1 MSSREIDTSG
11 ISDEVAEVIT
21 SNEEVDYESDPD
33 YRLQDSYSLSR
44 FASVDIIEYVPEG
57 TMIYWVNEPSMDES
71 IERITYKVISDV
83 EEYLRQIET
92 DTMSD
97 EEVRE
102 EIRSKSLEFIEAHE
116 SRADAGLI
124 RYFLSED
131 RRETI
136 SSFMDSIGDDGEED
150 SEGPSMVSD
159 KRDDMVYNIEREL
172 LDFGKLTPVV
182 NDKYVEDIS
191 CNGPDTPVYV
201 YHNRHG
207 NLPTNVSYSPDA
219 LRQIVLELS
228 QRSEQH
234 ISVANPT
241 VSGRTE
247 DGYRVQLTLSD
258 EVSPKGSNFT
268 IRKYKEEPFTPV
280 DLIQFDTFSVE
291 QMVYLWLAIE
301 NRKSLIFAGGT
312 AAGKTTSMNAISM
325 FIPPGSKI
333 VTIEDTQEI
342 TLQHSNWVQSVTRDS
357 FGQMEEGEIGMY
369 KLLRDALRQRPEY
382 IVVGEIRGEE
392 AQTLFQA
399 MNTGHTTYST
409 MHADSVKGAI
419 DRLKNEPINVS
430 KQLINALDIVSVQV
444 RKTVDGDIRRRC
456 KQMVEL
462 QNTEESTHGNIGAK
476 PIFEYQ
482 NQSDKITR
490 VSESGVLENIRVE
503 NNWTDEQLQNEIE
516 QRDMVLR
523 EMSESDK
530 QYNYEEVANIFRT
543 YSRNPNEV
551 LDILNL

>member
-1 MSSREIDTSG
+1 MSSRNIDTSG
-11 ISDEVAEVIT
+11 ISDEVADVIT
-21 SNEEVDYESDPD
+21 NEDEIDYEANPD
-33 YRLQDSYSLSR
+33 FRLIDSYSLSS
-44 FASVDIIEYVPEG
+44 FADVDILEYIPEG
-57 TMIYWVNEPSMDES
+57 TMIYWIDEPYLDED
-71 IERITYKVISDV
+71 IERITRKVISDV
-83 EEYLRQIET
+83 EEYLRQVET
-92 DTMSD
+92 QKMSE
-97 EEVRE
+97 EEVRG
-102 EIRSKSLEFIEAHE
+102 EIRSKALEFISAHE
-116 SRADAGLI
+116 SRADAGFI
-124 RYFLSED
+124 RYFLSEE
-131 RRETI
+131 RRESI
-136 SSFMDSIGDDGEED
+136 SGYMESIGDQAEEEENRD
-150 SEGPSMVSD
+150 VSD
-159 KRDDMVYNIEREL
+159 KKEDMVYHIEREL
-172 LDFGKLTPVV
+172 LDFGQLTPIV

-191 CNGPDTPVYV
+191 CNGPDLPVYI
-201 YHNRHG
+201 YHNKHG
-207 NLPTNVSYSPDA
+207 NIATNLSYPADE
-219 LRQIVLELS
+219 LRQVVLELS
-228 QRSEQH
+228 QRADKH

-247 DGYRVQLTLSD
+247 EGYRIQLTLSD

-280 DLIQFDTFSVE
+280 DLIQFNTFSIE

-342 TLQHSNWVQSVTRDS
+342 SLQHSNWVQSVTRDS
-357 FGQMEEGEIGMY
+357 FGQMDEGKIDMY
-369 KLLRDALRQRPEY
+369 QLLRDALRQRPEY

-409 MHADSVKGAI
+409 MHADSVRAAI

-456 KQMVEL
+456 KEMVEV
-462 QNTEESTHGNIGAK
+462 QGTQHSNKNNIAAK

-482 NQSDKITR
+482 NDNDEISK
-490 VSESGVLENIRVE
+490 VSTSSVLEDIRIE
-503 NNWTDEQLQNEIE
+503 NNWTEEELEQEMNDRKLILQSMAEDE
-516 QRDMVLR
+516 
-523 EMSESDK
+523 K
-530 QYNYEEVANIFRT
+530 QYEYREVANVFRT
-543 YSRNPNEV
+543 YNRSPEKVVERFKS
-551 LDILNL
+551 

>member
-1 MSSREIDTSG
+1 MSSRNIDTSG
-11 ISDEVAEVIT
+11 ISDEVADVIT
-21 SNEEVDYESDPD
+21 NEDEIDYEANPD
-33 YRLQDSYSLSR
+33 FRLIDSYSLSS
-44 FASVDIIEYVPEG
+44 FADVDILEYIPEG
-57 TMIYWVNEPSMDES
+57 TMIYWIDEPYLDED
-71 IERITYKVISDV
+71 IERITRKVISDV
-83 EEYLRQIET
+83 EEYLRQVET
-92 DTMSD
+92 QKMSE
-97 EEVRE
+97 EEVRG
-102 EIRSKSLEFIEAHE
+102 EIRSKALEFISAHE
-116 SRADAGLI
+116 SRADAGFI
-124 RYFLSED
+124 RYFLSEE
-131 RRETI
+131 RRESI
-136 SSFMDSIGDDGEED
+136 SGYMESIGDQAEEEENRD
-150 SEGPSMVSD
+150 VSD
-159 KRDDMVYNIEREL
+159 KKEDMVYHIEREL
-172 LDFGKLTPVV
+172 LDFGQLTPIV

-191 CNGPDTPVYV
+191 CNGPDLPVYI
-201 YHNRHG
+201 YHNKHG
-207 NLPTNVSYSPDA
+207 NIATNLSYPADE
-219 LRQIVLELS
+219 LRQVVLELS
-228 QRSEQH
+228 QRADKH

-247 DGYRVQLTLSD
+247 EGYRIQLTLSD

-280 DLIQFDTFSVE
+280 DLIQFNTFSIE

-342 TLQHSNWVQSVTRDS
+342 SLQHSNWVQSVTRDS
-357 FGQMEEGEIGMY
+357 FGQMDEGEIDMY
-369 KLLRDALRQRPEY
+369 QLLRDALRQRPEY

-409 MHADSVKGAI
+409 MHADSVRAAI

-456 KQMVEL
+456 KEMVEV
-462 QNTEESTHGNIGAK
+462 QGTQHSNKNNIAAK

-482 NQSDKITR
+482 NDNDEISK
-490 VSESGVLENIRVE
+490 VSTSSVLEDIRIE
-503 NNWTDEQLQNEIE
+503 NNWTEEELEQEMNDRKLILQSMAEDE
-516 QRDMVLR
+516 
-523 EMSESDK
+523 K
-530 QYNYEEVANIFRT
+530 QYEYREVANVFRT
-543 YSRNPNEV
+543 YNRSPEKVVERFKS
-551 LDILNL
+551 

>member
-21 SNEEVDYESDPD
+21 NNEEVDYESDPD
-33 YRLQDSYSLSR
+33 YRLQDSYSLSP
-44 FASVDIIEYVPEG
+44 FASVDIIEYIPEG
-57 TMIYWVNEPSMDES
+57 TMIYWVNEPELDES

-92 DTMSD
+92 GSMSN

-116 SRADAGLI
+116 SRADAGII

-136 SSFMDSIGDDGEED
+136 NSFIENIGDDIEEED
-150 SEGPSMVSD
+150 ENSSVSD
-159 KRDDMVYNIEREL
+159 KKEEMVYNIEREL
-172 LDFGKLTPVV
+172 LDFGKLTPIV

-191 CNGPDTPVYV
+191 CNGPNLPVYV

-207 NLPTNVSYSPDA
+207 NLPTNISYDPDS

-241 VSGRTE
+241 VSGRTD

-280 DLIQFDTFSVE
+280 DLIQFDTFSVD

-357 FGQMEEGEIGMY
+357 FGQMDEGEIGMY

-430 KQLINALDIVSVQV
+430 KQLINALDVVSVQV

-482 NQSDKITR
+482 NQSDEIKR
-490 VSESGVLENIRVE
+490 VSESGVLENIRME
-503 NNWTDEQLQNEIE
+503 NNWTDEELQSEMN
-516 QRDMVLR
+516 QRKNVLKT
-523 EMSESDK
+523 MAESDK

-543 YSRNPNEV
+543 YNRNPDEV
-551 LDILNL
+551 LEILQT